1 MSPIR
6 KKGNKTNGKFKKQ
19 TKKFK
24 NFFQQQQQ
32 QQQILT
38 CKEKFTSSLDL
49 QRDRD
54 KIEEKFIKIEKS
66 KKILL
71 GEA

>member
-6 KKGNKTNGKFKKQ
+6 KKGNKTNGKFKKVN
-19 TKKFK
+19 KKFK

-38 CKEKFTSSLDL
+38 CKEKFTSSLDP
-49 QRDRD
+49 QRDTD
-54 KIEEKFIKIEKS
+54 KIEKFIRIEKS